1 MTQFVNTNSINEI
14 FKDYELNIF
23 SSNIQSFTKN
33 LDELHLTLNSLNFPD
48 ALCLNE
54 IRQPTSTILNIPHY
68 HPPIIKLRNNS
79 NGGGVALW
87 IAKHIRIIK
96 INKFEKLKLKAVE
109 AVFA

>member
-54 IRQPTSTILNIPHY
+54 LRQPTSTILDIPNY

-79 NGGGVALW
+79 NG
-87 IAKHIRIIK
+87 IPIY
-96 INKFEKLKLKAVE
+96 
-109 AVFA
+109 